1 MIKLSSILKDY
12 KESGAVNELVNLF
25 GFIDEHTFLTKSGEL
40 GTILRIGGKDFECLD
55 YTDLNYIARRFEATL
70 RIFTASFRLYQYSFK
85 RRAAN
90 IPQSDRYDN
99 PIVRE
104 AVTERVR
111 HLQSAERDLYSLDTY
126 LVVLYEGS
134 RYTLNLGEKL
144 KLLLKN
150 PAAAIAAFSNEKT
163 ILLLEEQLHRAQQL
177 LVNKIN
183 SFVIQL
189 REFVPISVLGKADGF
204 TFWRRL
210 LNYNQDKA
218 ELVRLQHNTFLDY
231 YVCDSAI
238 ECHRGYLRVDD
249 YYVKVLTLKDSP
261 AQTTA
266 NLLKELQRIP
276 SESIA
281 VSEFKRVDNYDMRKK
296 IQSKRR
302 HFHNSKVSMM
312 SHLNTAPANPEDH
325 LVDDSASAF
334 VKELG
339 SALTDMEVNSAYYGE
354 FAFTIVLYDRDQQ
367 KLAKSVSEVFKV
379 FSTVDAVLFEE
390 YYNLL
395 NAWLAA
401 LPGNYRYNLRHMYVS
416 NKNYADLSFLFTP
429 QEGEKRNDFL
439 QAEYL
444 AVLETNQSTPYYFNL
459 HYGDSAHTLILGR
472 TRSGKSFLLNFLI
485 THLQK
490 YSPITVIFDIAKS
503 YEALTTTFGGSFL
516 QIGFGAQ
523 PFTINPFSLPPTQEN
538 RQFLYSFVKVLIES
552 SGQFKLSDKLDREL
566 DRQIGSLYRI
576 DKQLRRLQTLSGI
589 LPSEVS
595 PYLARW
601 IEGGQYGYV
610 FDNVEDNLTF
620 SNFQTFDF
628 AGLRQYPEV
637 LEPLLFYLLHRANA
651 KFTDPALAT
660 VFKAFFFDEA
670 WRFLR
675 NKTVKE
681 YIEEAAKTWAKLN
694 AALVLATQSS
704 VDLTSSGV
712 LQTIAENAATLL
724 FLSNPRIDREAYKT
738 LFKLNDQEAAIIAGL
753 RPKQQILVKRP
764 DLAKVIQLN
773 VSQRDYWIYTNSP
786 YDNQRKRE
794 AFAKY
799 GFERGL
805 DFLAN
810 QKPANAE
817 QEEKMEDEALVEG
830 LSLAV
835 NV

>member
-1 MIKLSSILKDY
+1 
-12 KESGAVNELVNLF
+12 
-25 GFIDEHTFLTKSGEL
+25 
-40 GTILRIGGKDFECLD
+40 
-55 YTDLNYIARRFEATL
+55 
-70 RIFTASFRLYQYSFK
+70 
-85 RRAAN
+85 
-90 IPQSDRYDN
+90 
-99 PIVRE
+99 
-104 AVTERVR
+104 
-111 HLQSAERDLYSLDTY
+111 
-126 LVVLYEGS
+126 
-134 RYTLNLGEKL
+134 
-144 KLLLKN
+144 
-150 PAAAIAAFSNEKT
+150 
-163 ILLLEEQLHRAQQL
+163 
-177 LVNKIN
+177 
-183 SFVIQL
+183 
-189 REFVPISVLGKADGF
+189 
-204 TFWRRL
+204 
-210 LNYNQDKA
+210 
-218 ELVRLQHNTFLDY
+218 
-231 YVCDSAI
+231 
-238 ECHRGYLRVDD
+238 
-249 YYVKVLTLKDSP
+249 
-261 AQTTA
+261 
-266 NLLKELQRIP
+266 
-276 SESIA
+276 
-281 VSEFKRVDNYDMRKK
+281 
-296 IQSKRR
+296 
-302 HFHNSKVSMM
+302 
-312 SHLNTAPANPEDH
+312 
-325 LVDDSASAF
+325 
-334 VKELG
+334 
-339 SALTDMEVNSAYYGE
+339 
-354 FAFTIVLYDRDQQ
+354 
-367 KLAKSVSEVFKV
+367 
-379 FSTVDAVLFEE
+379 
-390 YYNLL
+390 
-395 NAWLAA
+395 
-401 LPGNYRYNLRHMYVS
+401 
-416 NKNYADLSFLFTP
+416 
-429 QEGEKRNDFL
+429 
-439 QAEYL
+439 
-444 AVLETNQSTPYYFNL
+444 
-459 HYGDSAHTLILGR
+459 
-472 TRSGKSFLLNFLI
+472 
-485 THLQK
+485 
-490 YSPITVIFDIAKS
+490 
-503 YEALTTTFGGSFL
+503 
-516 QIGFGAQ
+516 
-523 PFTINPFSLPPTQEN
+523 
-538 RQFLYSFVKVLIES
+538 VKVLIES

-738 LFKLNDQEAAIIAGL
+738 LFKLNDQEASIIAGL